1 MNNITSTRGVVVNI
15 KMNNITA
22 MWGVVVNI
30 KMNNNNTYA
39 KGGV

>member
-22 MWGVVVNI
+22 MCGVVVNI